1 MGNPGKV
8 DAYVPKNILITGA
21 AGFIASHVANR
32 LIRNYPQYKIVVLD
46 KLDYCSNLKN
56 LFPSKASKNFKFV
69 KGDIGSADLV
79 NYLLIT
85 EGIDTIMHFAAQT
98 HVDNSFGNSFEFTK
112 NNIYGTH
119 VLLEACKVTGQIKRF
134 IHVSTDEVYGETEAE
149 AIVGNHEASQL
160 LPTNPYSATK
170 AGAEMLVMAYGR
182 SYGLPCITTRG
193 NNVYGPNQFPEKL
206 IPKFILLAMQ
216 GKPLPIHGDGSNVR
230 SYLYCEDVAEAFECV
245 LHKGVIGNVYNIG
258 TKKERRVI
266 DVAKDICGLFNL
278 DYKKSIKMVDNR
290 PFNDQRYFLDDKKL
304 IELGWQERTSW
315 VDGLQKTKDW
325 YMSHPDW
332 WGDVSGALVPH
343 PRALTM
349 PGVEK
354 LAEMQRGEAI
364 ITLEEDSAPSAKENG
379 AALSKDGKEQGV
391 VDEIVSKSSP
401 ANNGVKNSDLKFL
414 IYGRT
419 GWLGGLLGKMCE
431 KQGIAYEYGSGRLEN
446 RCSLEADIAAV
457 KPTHV
462 FNAAGVTGRP
472 NVDWCESH
480 KVETIRANVVGTLT
494 LADVCKQNNLVL
506 INYATGCIFEYDEKH
521 PQGSGI
527 GFKEE
532 DTPNFAG
539 SYYSKTKA
547 MVEDL
552 LNEFDNVCTLRVRM
566 PISSDL
572 QNPRNFISK
581 IVRYQKIVNIPN
593 SMTILDE
600 LLPISLEMAK
610 RNLTGIWNFTNP
622 GVVSHNEIMEM
633 YKEYI
638 DPELSW
644 VNFTLEEQAKVI
656 VAARSN
662 NEMDASKLS
671 REFPEVLGI
680 KESLKKFVFEPNRKT
695 PVSK

>member
-1 MGNPGKV
+1 MGNPGESA
-8 DAYVPKNILITGA
+8 AYVPKNILITGA

-32 LIRNYPQYKIVVLD
+32 LIRNYPDYKIVVLD

-69 KGDIGSADLV
+69 KGDIASADLV

-245 LHKGVIGNVYNIG
+245 LHKGVVGHVYNIG

-266 DVAKDICGLFNL
+266 DVAKDICELFNL

-290 PFNDQRYFLDDKKL
+290 PFNDQRYFLDDQKL
-304 IELGWQERTSW
+304 VNLGWQERTSW

-325 YMSHPDW
+325 YTSHPDW

-349 PGVEK
+349 PGGEK
-354 LAEMQRGEAI
+354 LAEMQRGEQ
-364 ITLEEDSAPSAKENG
+364 APEVASQEAPAATNG
-379 AALSKDGKEQGV
+379 HSEGLVNG
-391 VDEIVSKSSP
+391 IVSKVVSP
-401 ANNGVKNSDLKFL
+401 IKNLTRDPSYKFL

-419 GWLGGLLGKMCE
+419 GWLGGLLGKLCE

-446 RCSLEADIAAV
+446 RSSLETDIATV

-494 LADVCKQNNLVL
+494 LADVCKLNGLVL

-521 PQGSGI
+521 PLGSGI

-552 LNEFDNVCTLRVRM
+552 LKEFDNVCTLRVRM

-600 LLPISLEMAK
+600 LLPISIEMAK

-633 YKEYI
+633 YKEYM
-638 DPELSW
+638 DPELKW

-662 NEMDASKLS
+662 NEMDASKLAK
-671 REFPEVLGI
+671 EFPEMLPI
-680 KESLKKFVFEPNRKT
+680 KESLIKFVFQPNRKT
-695 PVSK
+695 PAK